1 MAHDLVD
8 ACREAK
14 DSARPKITN
23 QDIIDG
29 TGISESAVKKFMSG
43 GTKVPSLD
51 TAAAICKYLDVS
63 IDDAYDIAGED
74 AMTAKLQ
81 DLQDALE
88 AKTCD
93 LTAAQEKLAYQ
104 EHSLRMH
111 RIVTMILLA
120 LLALVVIA
128 LIADLLNTNAGW
140 IRRARG
146 YLSGFLT
153 VGKGGVL

>member
-14 DSARPKITN
+14 DSARPRITN

-43 GTKVPSLD
+43 GTKAPSLD

-81 DLQDALE
+81 GLQEALDTKTRDLA
-88 AKTCD
+88 
-93 LTAAQEKLAYQ
+93 AAQEKLAYQ
-104 EHSLRMH
+104 ERSLRIH

-128 LIADLLNTNAGW
+128 VIVDLLNPNVGW
-140 IRRARG
+140 IRRAHG
-146 YLSGFLT
+146 YISSFMT
-153 VGKGGVL
+153 AGKGGVL

>member
-1 MAHDLVD
+1 MAHDIVD

-43 GTKVPSLD
+43 GTKAPSLD

-63 IDDAYDIAGED
+63 IDDAYDIAGEE

-81 DLQDALE
+81 GLQEALD
-88 AKTCD
+88 AKTRD
-93 LTAAQEKLAYQ
+93 LTAAEEKLAYQ
-104 EHSLRMH
+104 ERSLRMH

-120 LLALVVIA
+120 LLALVVIS
-128 LIADLLNTNAGW
+128 LIADLLNPNVGW
-140 IRRARG
+140 IRRAYG
-146 YLSGFLT
+146 YLGGFLT
-153 VGKGGVL
+153 RRKGSGL

>member
-1 MAHDLVD
+1 MARDLVD

-43 GTKVPSLD
+43 GTKAPTLD
-51 TAAAICKYLDVS
+51 TAAAICKYLGVS
-63 IDDAYDIAGED
+63 IDNVYDIESED
-74 AMTAKLQ
+74 IMTAKLQ
-81 DLQDALE
+81 SLQEDLE
-88 AKTCD
+88 TKTRD

-104 EHSLRMH
+104 ERSLRMH
-111 RIVTMILLA
+111 RIVTMVLLA

-128 LIADLLNTNAGW
+128 LITDLFNPNVGW
-140 IRRARG
+140 IRRAYG
-146 YLSGFLT
+146 YLGSFLT
-153 VGKGGVL
+153 RRKGGGL